1 MAYLLVG
8 LLLLAGAGK
17 AISDSLA
24 HGSARLA
31 ALGPWFD
38 NATSWQRKYRDYYGG
53 DKRPRFWGSTTFLVF
68 LTDGWH
74 FFNALSGACTDAALL
89 VGAWPVYRW
98 YAVAAVVARRIVF
111 QPLYSFLRK

>member
-1 MAYLLVG
+1 MTLLLVI
-8 LLLLAGAGK
+8 LLTLAGAAK
-17 AISDSLA
+17 AVADALA
-24 HGSARLA
+24 HGSEKLR
-31 ALGPWFD
+31 ALGPFFD

-53 DKRPRFWGSTTFLVF
+53 DKRPRFFGSTTFLVF

-111 QPLYSFLRK
+111 VPLYALLRK